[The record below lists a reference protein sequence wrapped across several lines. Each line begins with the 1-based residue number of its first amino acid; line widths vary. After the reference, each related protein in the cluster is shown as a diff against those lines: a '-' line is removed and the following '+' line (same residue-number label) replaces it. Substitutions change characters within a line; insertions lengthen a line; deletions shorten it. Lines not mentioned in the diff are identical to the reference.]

1 MKLASK
7 IESIQSKIRS
17 LRALASPEY
26 ISFAEDVLQQEN
38 QALESKVEELKY
50 KLCMAELLFGIY
62 QYQTPALRTH
72 SAAAVSSTPVSS
84 ASAHPE
90 PLADKTTASK
100 TVESN
105 NVKAASDSPGAS
117 KSAGSTKTVG
127 KASGLAT
134 AGEAAVDVGR
144 LDMRIGR
151 IVEVSRH
158 PDADSLYV
166 EKVDLGEGR
175 LRTVVSGLVKFVPLE
190 ELQNR
195 IGIFMCNLKPAK
207 MRGVESEAMLM
218 CASAPEAGVV
228 EPLVIG
234 SEDVKL
240 GDPVVVPGFEHNP
253 DSQLNPKKKI
263 FEQVK
268 PDLRVDQDG
277 YATYKGVRWTLKS
290 NPSTL
295 IKSAK
300 LKDVQIA

>member
-50 KLCMAELLFGIY
+50 KLCMAELLFG
-62 QYQTPALRTH
+62 T
-72 SAAAVSSTPVSS
+72 
-84 ASAHPE
+84 
-90 PLADKTTASK
+90 SK

-240 GDPVVVPGFEHNP
+240 GDPVIVPGFEHNP

-290 NPSTL
+290 SPSTL